1 MAGPAPP
8 SDEVTAATRAVVGDR
23 GIVTDAAEL
32 APHLVEMR
40 GLYRGATP
48 MLVRPGSTEE
58 VTKVVALCAQAGV
71 PIVPQGGNT
80 SLCGGRSEG
89 RRVGKECVRTCRS
102 RGSPYHT
109 KTNHHVR

>member
-1 MAGPAPP
+1 
-8 SDEVTAATRAVVGDR
+8 
-23 GIVTDAAEL
+23 
-32 APHLVEMR
+32 MR

-80 SLCGGRSEG
+80 SLCGGSIPFEQG
-89 RRVGKECVRTCRS
+89 REIVLSLSRMNRVRDIDALDYTITVEAGCILQKDRKSTRLNS
-102 RGSPYHT
+102 SH
-109 KTNHHVR
+109 

>member
-1 MAGPAPP
+1 MDAPAPLSAPLP
-8 SDEVTAATRAVVGDR
+8 SGLTAAIRAVVGDR

-58 VTKVVALCAQAGV
+58 VAKVVALCAQAGV

-80 SLCGGRSEG
+80 SLCGGSIPFEQG
-89 RRVGKECVRTCRS
+89 REIVLS
-102 RGSPYHT
+102 L
-109 KTNHHVR
+109 